1 MMQERMVSTSDGTK
15 LYLKS
20 EVVENCKGVVIIVH
34 GLCEHQGRYDHVAV
48 RLLEA
53 GYGVYRYD
61 HRGHGR
67 SEGQRVFF
75 RDFHQLPDDLKMIYD
90 LAKAEIPDKPV
101 FILGHSMGGMCT
113 TLFATKYPDLADGIV
128 LSGAL
133 SRYNKTLF
141 GSEPIQLPEDHM
153 MPNSLG
159 DGVCSDPEVKKA
171 YAEDPYVEKEIS
183 VGLMNMVFKVMDYL
197 KERPMDFIA
206 PVLILHG
213 AEDGLVSEKDSR
225 DLYGDIGSKD
235 KTLHIYAKLFHEIL
249 NEPCKQEIITEI
261 IQWLDRR
268 VNP

>member
-1 MMQERMVSTSDGTK
+1 
-15 LYLKS
+15 
-20 EVVENCKGVVIIVH
+20 
-34 GLCEHQGRYDHVAV
+34 
-48 RLLEA
+48 
-53 GYGVYRYD
+53 
-61 HRGHGR
+61 
-67 SEGQRVFF
+67 
-75 RDFHQLPDDLKMIYD
+75 
-90 LAKAEIPDKPV
+90 
-101 FILGHSMGGMCT
+101 
-113 TLFATKYPDLADGIV
+113 
-128 LSGAL
+128 
-133 SRYNKTLF
+133 
-141 GSEPIQLPEDHM
+141 M

-197 KERPMDFIA
+197 KERPADFIA

-261 IQWLDRR
+261 IQWLDQR